1 MKHRGKQVLSIFLA
15 AVLLIGT
22 VPATS
27 FAALEKTEAVP
38 ALVGT
43 IDAVDDG
50 DTNYRFIE
58 PVKHQKTV
66 PEGYIGIYTPEDL
79 NRMREN
85 LTANYILMNDIDMSE
100 WGGWEPVGNDNFTSI
115 SIKNEEEF
123 NAAKQLYHTLYDLH
137 YNEVDDY
144 SSVQHTYYYF
154 SRFRGNFEG
163 NGYEIRNLMIHL
175 QSSVNS
181 GHGQTN
187 AGLFGYVE
195 DGAIKNLG
203 LLNINLFVSSTS
215 RSGAYVGSIA
225 GQSDA
230 EISNCYSTGQM
241 ETIIQN
247 SEYESV
253 QVLRNGG
260 IVGYC
265 SKKISQCYSL
275 SGINVLSE
283 VSKNS
288 SWIYS
293 GGIAGSS
300 VNIQDC
306 YNKGDIETFNLGNG
320 TAPEATCGGIVGYI
334 TASNAIIN
342 NCYNSGKIHAESS
355 TNMWGDAK
363 AGGIAG
369 DSNSII
375 SGCYNSGTVSSCSS
389 SIDSRFPAVAGG
401 ISGSWENESGG
412 IVNSYNIGMIK
423 AVNTAHSAYAYAG
436 GLIGYISWKINNPI
450 ANSYNA
456 GTVQSSNLTG
466 ALVGKTTVPTTIQNC
481 FYNDLI
487 NEPIGSGGSFTLN
500 NVSYLSPEQFS
511 RQSSFSGFDFAN
523 VWRMDTTLGR
533 PVLRDALLPD
543 TGETE
548 RPDPEPGDNTPL
560 DLPILDEA
568 SAKSFL
574 GFLMNDS
581 SFLKKDIS
589 DNPFYQLLTGAYQN
603 DLSKQLEYGNALL
616 TAVSSQ
622 LSAHIND
629 SSEAKTYLRQSL
641 INYLQKQLASMKEIP
656 EEECNHFVNEQ
667 LKNLNGIVLD
677 SLVDLTA
684 KTTGIVVT
692 EEIIDNINLISSTYS
707 QIIEL
712 PKKIETFVDSSV
724 AAVQAIFLPL
734 QGELNGRY
742 RYFDLYLQQRKTF
755 EPNDEIF
762 RFIMDYNSWA
772 LRQENGAGALINCL
786 PNVSSWTE
794 NIPTIESWAEYIY
807 QLQLALTNQKQ
818 SSQFSKGNYKRISI
832 QCPIDVFVYDAS
844 GALSGSIEGDLAQ
857 PCTDDQIYLAVLG
870 DSKLVCIPEDAGYSL
885 KIVAR
890 EEGSL
895 SYSCQTVD
903 GKLRESVR
911 TNFYEI
917 PLTAGKTFYTDS
929 KEDYA
934 SLQIVDEHGKPQE
947 TVSGQETIPS
957 QEKKCKVLLNIRGA
971 GSVTGSDIYTK
982 GDYACLT
989 ATPDEGYAFDGWYL
1003 KGQKLSDKPSGY
1015 GFTVMGDVIIE
1026 ARFLS
1031 VKTPVTGLSISKPAL
1046 TMESGTK
1053 AFLTATVT
1061 PADATEQA
1069 VLWTSSNEFIIT
1081 VNQEGQLIAHKPG
1094 TAVITVASADGGFS
1108 STCTVTVK
1116 EPVPPQVAIT
1126 TEGKDTGDVLYF
1138 KLPSIWDAYKKH
1150 SVTLGY
1156 TIDPNVEIQSV
1167 KWSYAKWSASNA
1179 EATIE
1184 SPNSA
1189 QTTIRP
1195 NGKGIGARSVWVT
1208 VTVTDTAGN
1217 QYQDTVKVRFYKFSW
1232 QK

>member
-1 MKHRGKQVLSIFLA
+1 MKHRGKQLLSIFLA

-27 FAALEKTEAVP
+27 FAALKKTEAVP

-100 WGGWEPVGNDNFTSI
+100 WGGWEPIGKDEYVAITIN
-115 SIKNEEEF
+115 NEEEF
-123 NAAKQLYHTLYDLH
+123 KQAQSIYEVLVDSPSA
-137 YNEVDDY
+137 YNEVVKEY
-144 SSVQHTYYYF
+144 IPSKNTYYYWGEYL
-154 SRFRGNFEG
+154 RGIFDG
-163 NGYEIRNLMIHL
+163 NGYQIHNLMIKV
-175 QSSVNS
+175 QSN
-181 GHGQTN
+181 TN
-187 AGLFGYVE
+187 TKYGLFTHKKG
-195 DGAIKNLG
+195 GAIKNLG
-203 LLNINLFVSSTS
+203 ISINLDISSTF
-215 RSGAYVGSIA
+215 RSGIYVGSIV
-225 GQSDA
+225 GYSES
-230 EISNCYSTGQM
+230 EIKNCY
-241 ETIIQN
+241 TIGILKSSIQN

-253 QVLRNGG
+253 QVLRIGG

-265 SKKISQCYSL
+265 SKKISQCYNL

-320 TAPEATCGGIVGYI
+320 SAPEATCGGIVGYI

-355 TNMWGDAK
+355 TDMWGDAK

-375 SGCYNSGTVSSCSS
+375 SGCYNSGTVSAYST
-389 SIDSRFPAVAGG
+389 SIDQRYPAAAGG
-401 ISGSWENESGG
+401 ISGSWENESSG
-412 IVNSYNIGMIK
+412 IVNSYNIGMVK
-423 AVNTAHSAYAYAG
+423 AINTAYPEYAYAG
-436 GLIGYISWKINNPI
+436 GLIGYISHKTNNPI

-481 FYNDLI
+481 FYNDLV

-641 INYLQKQLASMKEIP
+641 INYLQKQLANMKEIP

-807 QLQLALTNQKQ
+807 QLQFALTNQKQ

-832 QCPIDVFVYDAS
+832 QCPVDVFVYDAS

-903 GKLRESVR
+903 GKLRESGR

-1069 VLWTSSNEFIIT
+1069 VLWTSSNEFIVT

-1167 KWSYAKWSASNA
+1167 KWSYAKWSASNP